1 MGILVGWVV
10 RGRWLFI
17 AGFLV
22 LILAF
27 FIPASNQTI
36 RLAAFFLAFA
46 LILVQLVLVFR
57 QAFRARAAHRDPR
70 VETGGDSSRHPG

>member
-1 MGILVGWVV
+1 MGIFVGWVV

-27 FIPASNQTI
+27 FIPGSNHTI
-36 RLAAFFLAFA
+36 RLAAFFLALA
-46 LILVQLVLVFR
+46 LILVQLVMVFR
-57 QAFRARAAHRDPR
+57 EGFRARQVNRSPQR
-70 VETGGDSSRHPG
+70 PDS